1 MLNWTEDFKIRNA
14 LARKVHPRL
23 FKSGRR
29 QMLHLEHVLNTL
41 FTMLLRKLESSGHI
55 PTTISY
61 SILERVSIRL
71 LRSRR
76 LSCFVLY
83 IPLRDHTML
92 VHFKLSKDA
101 SIDNYLRQLLK
112 AIEKVDELFASAEEV
127 LLERETR

>member
-1 MLNWTEDFKIRNA
+1 MLNWTDDFKIRKA

-29 QMLHLEHVLNTL
+29 QMLRLEHVLNML

-61 SILERVSIRL
+61 SILKRVSIRL

-76 LSCFVLY
+76 LSCFLLS
-83 IPLRDHTML
+83 IFLRDHTKL
-92 VHFKLSKDA
+92 VHFKRSKDA
-101 SIDNYLRQLLK
+101 SIDNCLRQLLK
-112 AIEKVDELFASAEEV
+112 AIEKVDGLFASAEEV